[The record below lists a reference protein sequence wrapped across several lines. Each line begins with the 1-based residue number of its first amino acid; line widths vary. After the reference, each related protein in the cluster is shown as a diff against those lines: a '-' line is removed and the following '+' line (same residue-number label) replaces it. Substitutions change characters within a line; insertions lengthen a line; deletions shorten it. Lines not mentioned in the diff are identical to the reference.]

1 MPNDD
6 MDFNVVVGKAIQ
18 LPQIESPSS
27 AEVDRYHSLYLQSYQ
42 ELFNKY
48 KGRYAAEGDEAK
60 LEIF

>member
-18 LPQIESPSS
+18 LPQIENPSV
-27 AEVDRYHSLYLQSYQ
+27 EDVDKYHKIYLEKYH
-42 ELFNKY
+42 ELFNKF
-48 KGRYAAEGDEAK
+48 KGKYAADGEAAE